1 MSDIQQHNLAKK
13 FVNERK
19 EQAIDLLVHNINQY
33 QSSDSYWYEHS
44 KVNVIWS
51 LSDEAYIFINQ
62 KDYNN
67 KTVEYYSP
75 SDLDDG
81 IRNELSDQ
89 DLIEFMIDQNN
100 ALVDYEEEL
109 EINKFLQKHNLERKK
124 IDSICENK
132 YKHNSWTVADL
143 WHETTLEKYK
153 DIADFKDINGLQ
165 IVFFNK
171 KRGNYD

>member
-1 MSDIQQHNLAKK
+1 MSDVQQYNLAKK
-13 FVNERK
+13 FVKERK
-19 EQAIDLLVHNINQY
+19 EQAIDLLAHDMNEY

-89 DLIEFMIDQNN
+89 DLIDFMIDEGNF
-100 ALVDYEEEL
+100 LVVYEEEL
-109 EINKFLQKHNLERKK
+109 E
-124 IDSICENK
+124 
-132 YKHNSWTVADL
+132 
-143 WHETTLEKYK
+143 
-153 DIADFKDINGLQ
+153 
-165 IVFFNK
+165 K
-171 KRGNYD
+171 KRGN